1 MFEGLE
7 MSQLPQVIE
16 AMLFIT
22 DEPLATKT
30 IAEKL
35 DVGVRD
41 VRQALEQLQS
51 DLAESK
57 RGIQLYELAGGW
69 RLMTHP
75 VYHEFLQHYVASFDT
90 RRLSQAAL
98 EVLAIVAYI
107 QPTTRSQIND
117 IRGVASD
124 GPLNTLIERGYVQ
137 ESGSLDTP
145 GNPALYATTA
155 SFLERY
161 GLSSIHELPSLD
173 DFAPD
178 EKTKKLIQDRLGLS
192 SFSMPENVND
202 IKEHEIPSPEVLA
215 EQASASVFGVVEKI
229 DFDSFSFNTDDE

>member
-7 MSQLPQVIE
+7 MSQLPQAIE

-22 DEPLATKT
+22 DEPLTTKV
-30 IAEKL
+30 IADKL
-35 DVGVRD
+35 EVKTHDVLD
-41 VRQALEQLQS
+41 ALKALQN
-51 DLAESK
+51 DLAQSK

-75 VYHEFLQHYVASFDT
+75 VYHDFLQHYIGSFDS
-90 RRLSQAAL
+90 RKLSQAAL
-98 EVLAIVAYI
+98 EVLAIIAYI

-124 GPLNTLIERGYVQ
+124 GPLNVLIERGYVQ
-137 ESGSLDTP
+137 ESGSLDTH
-145 GNPALYATTA
+145 GNPALYVTTS

-192 SFSMPENVND
+192 SFPLPEDVNT
-202 IKEHEIPSPEVLA
+202 IKENEIPSPEILA
-215 EQASASVFGVVEKI
+215 EQASASVFGIVDKI
-229 DFDSFSFNTDDE
+229 DFDSFTFNADDE